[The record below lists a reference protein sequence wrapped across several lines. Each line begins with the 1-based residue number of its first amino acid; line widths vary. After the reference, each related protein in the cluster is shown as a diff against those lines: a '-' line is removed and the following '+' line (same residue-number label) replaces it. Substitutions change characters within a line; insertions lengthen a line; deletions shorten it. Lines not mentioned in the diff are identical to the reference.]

1 MDQGTRLVTDDNG
14 EVLIED
20 GPDSKRL
27 RIALTEFKG
36 TPLLDIRYWYV
47 DKKSKELKPTGKGIS
62 LTRAN
67 YLGLRSIAV
76 DHHDAVM
83 EYLDVGSIAS
93 SHGGDSSLIAEQIA
107 KNQQSVKTVEF
118 DIAPLK
124 PSSKLYKV
132 EYKGALATI
141 TLNKSHQ
148 FVRSLSENEDV
159 RAGQLDAIGKLIVSI
174 DFSLMNIRAEGVIS
188 PSIVADQLEYDF
200 TKFADRLSREK

>member
-1 MDQGTRLVTDDNG
+1 MTDDNS

-27 RIALTEFKG
+27 RIVLREFKG
-36 TPLLDIRYWYV
+36 TPLLDVRYWYL
-47 DKKSKELKPTGKGIS
+47 DKKSKELKATGKGIS

-83 EYLDVGSIAS
+83 EYLDVGSITA
-93 SHGGDSSLIAEQIA
+93 SHGGDNSQIT
-107 KNQQSVKTVEF
+107 KQIVQNQQSVKTVEL

-124 PSSKLYKV
+124 PSSRLYEV

-141 TLNKSHQ
+141 TLNRSHQ
-148 FVRSLSENEDV
+148 FVRSLSEIEDV
-159 RAGQLDAIGKLIVSI
+159 REGQLDAIGRLIVSM
-174 DFSLMNIRAEGVIS
+174 DFSLMNVRGEGVIS
-188 PSIVADQLEYDF
+188 PSIVADQFEYDF